1 MLNDNFV
8 NSKKSIIFFIGGAN
22 DKYSFLKQSPTYLT
36 LSLYD
41 KFVQCLN
48 HHKAKLA
55 IKERLI
61 YGQEIAYL
69 GYDDIYGD
77 DNIQKNVLA
86 HIPNKQTG
94 IYLIGHSLGAWNV
107 AHLSRYLSKLGY
119 CVRLLIALDPVGAN
133 KVLQYCSSLYKHKP
147 KPIAQA
153 WINISCT
160 PKHYD
165 YSDNIAL
172 IGGRFNIRK
181 LNYQPNH
188 CLYYPIHHG
197 DILAMAN
204 LPIINGKTVLDL
216 LLDDIQKAL
225 KDRLVI

>member
-1 MLNDNFV
+1 MPNNTLINTKTAIVFFV
-8 NSKKSIIFFIGGAN
+8 GGAN

-41 KFVQCLN
+41 KFVQRLN
-48 HHKAKLA
+48 QHTDKLA

-69 GYDDIYGD
+69 GYNEIYSD
-77 DNIQKNVLA
+77 DNIQKNILA
-86 HIPNKQTG
+86 HISNKQTA

-107 AHLSRYLSKLGY
+107 AHLSGYLSKLGY
-119 CVRLLIALDPVGAN
+119 CVRLLITLDPVGCN
-133 KVLQYCSSLYKHKP
+133 KILQYCSSLYKHKP

-160 PKHYD
+160 PKQYD

-197 DILAMAN
+197 DVLPMAN
-204 LPIINGKTVLDL
+204 LPIINGKNVLDL
-216 LLDDIQKAL
+216 LFDDVKNLLIG
-225 KDRLVI
+225 